1 METNKKEVVKNIS
14 EKYINSDNPVY
25 FIDNEFNVLFANKVI
40 KDNVDISLNNKCF
53 RVFHNRDKPCK
64 KCSYEKAKLNSDV
77 SQIKINNFKSNYNKN
92 NKDILQ
98 IALPCS
104 QKDCNFHIIIEFDNL
119 EETFKI
125 EQKNNIIEGLNEK
138 IKILEDIQREKD
150 FYYTNSL
157 HKIQRR
163 EKNTKDLVKF
173 LKAQKVFD
181 SYKESI
187 EMLEKL
193 SINSIN
199 DMNKI
204 LFFNKIN
211 EIKPTKKDEK
221 FDIIGFF
228 NSIKKEY
235 TILSKNRNISF
246 NTNISTKLDDKY
258 IGDQD
263 KIRQIIKNILD
274 NAFDF
279 TFNGSIILD
288 VILINKGIDRSIIK
302 IIIKD
307 TGIGI
312 PEEKINYITKRFTKL
327 DNKSNLFDKVGL
339 GLSISKK
346 LIELLNGTLH
356 IQSKLQNGTTV
367 SIDLPLKNVN
377 SNIEKTTVQKESK
390 IKVLFVGINDIFD
403 YFLKFKFK
411 EDFIFKKAKDGQEGL
426 VLYYEINPDIV
437 IVDIMSEK
445 VNGFNFLDTIE
456 SNEKKDVPIV
466 ATSDEIFRNESNYL
480 KSYGF
485 DDYISKPIDYKKLK
499 DVINKNIKE

>member
-1 METNKKEVVKNIS
+1 MKKYNKDVVKNIS
-14 EKYINSDNPVY
+14 KEYINSNNPVY
-25 FIDNEFNVLFANKVI
+25 FIDDNFNVLFANKVI
-40 KDNVDISLNNKCF
+40 EENIDISLNNKCF
-53 RVFHNRDKPCK
+53 RVFHNRDKPCSN
-64 KCSYEKAKLNSDV
+64 CSYKKAKINSNM
-77 SQIKINNFKSNYNKN
+77 SQIKINNFKSIYNEN

-98 IALPCS
+98 IALPFN
-104 QKDCNFHIIIEFDNL
+104 QQDCIFYIIIEFDNL

-163 EKNTKDLVKF
+163 EKNIKDLIQF
-173 LKAQKVFD
+173 LKDKKVFD

-221 FDIIGFF
+221 FDIIEFF

-235 TILSKNRNISF
+235 TILSKNRNVSF
-246 NTNISTKLDDKY
+246 NTSISTKLDRKY
-258 IGDQD
+258 IGDKD

-288 VILINKGIDRSIIK
+288 VILINKGIDKSIIK
-302 IIIKD
+302 VIIKD
-307 TGIGI
+307 SGIGI

-327 DNKSNLFDKVGL
+327 DNRSNLFDKVGL

-346 LIELLNGTLH
+346 LIELLNGKLN
-356 IQSKLQNGTTV
+356 IQSKLHKGTTV
-367 SIDLPLKNVN
+367 SIDFPLKNIED
-377 SNIEKTTVQKESK
+377 NINETAIKKDSK
-390 IKVLFVGINDIFD
+390 IMVLFVGVNDIFD
-403 YFLKFKFK
+403 WLLKFKKNFT
-411 EDFIFKKAKDGQEGL
+411 FKKAKDGEKGL

-456 SNEKKDVPIV
+456 SNEKKDIPIV
-466 ATSDEIFRNESNYL
+466 ATSEEIFRNESNYL

-485 DDYISKPIDYKKLK
+485 DDYISKPISYKKLK
-499 DVINKNIKE
+499 YVINKNIKE